1 MATRD
6 DVARLAGVSPSTVS
20 YAISGRRTISDAT
33 KAKVLAAMRELNYTP
48 DAFAQ
53 GLAGSRRGILA
64 LHFPTSVD
72 GYSSTEFEYVTAAM
86 ERARALGY
94 HMLLWSN
101 PTTDVMGLESL
112 VGQKLVAG
120 VLLMEVSVNDPR
132 FDVLRR
138 AKIPFASIG
147 RPDDSDD
154 LSYVDNN
161 FAEAGRIAVDYLADL
176 GHQSIMYIN
185 VSVEDQQAGN
195 GPAIRTARAIA
206 QAAAAR
212 NIPMLEAPVENN
224 ARGGREAL
232 ETYLQ
237 LASRPTAVL
246 GLKEFATAGFVNAAG
261 MASLQIPQDLSVI
274 ALGVSGR
281 SAEMVAPALTT
292 VAPPGERISQKAV
305 DALVQGIEARVP
317 QVIQELVSPEMTV
330 RQSSGPAPKPK
341 S

>member
-20 YAISGRRTISDAT
+20 YVISGRRTISDAT
-33 KAKVLAAMRELNYTP
+33 KAKVLSAMRELNYTP

-101 PTTDVMGLESL
+101 PMTDVMGLESL

-120 VLLMEVSVNDPR
+120 VLLMEVSINDPR

-138 AKIPFASIG
+138 ANIPFASIG
-147 RPDDSDD
+147 RPDDSED
-154 LSYVDNN
+154 LSYVDND

-176 GHQSIMYIN
+176 GHHSLMYIN
-185 VSVEDQQAGN
+185 VSVQDQKAGN
-195 GPAIRTARAIA
+195 GPATRTARAIGDA
-206 QAAAAR
+206 VAGRGLRMQ
-212 NIPMLEAPVENN
+212 EVPVENN

-232 ETYLQ
+232 EIYL
-237 LASRPTAVL
+237 AMDPRPTAVL
-246 GLKEFATAGFVNAAG
+246 ALKEFATAGFVNAAG
-261 MASLQIPQDLSVI
+261 MASLRIPEDLSVI
-274 ALGVSGR
+274 ALGVGDR

-292 VAPPGERISQKAV
+292 VAPSGERISHAAV
-305 DALVQGIEARVP
+305 DALVQQIEGRTTGAV
-317 QVIQELVSPEMTV
+317 QELITPQMMV
-330 RQSSGPAPKPK
+330 RDSSGPAPR
-341 S
+341 

>member
-20 YAISGRRTISDAT
+20 YVISGRRTISDAT
-33 KAKVLAAMRELNYTP
+33 KAKVLSAMRELNYTP

-101 PTTDVMGLESL
+101 PMTDVMGLESL

-120 VLLMEVSVNDPR
+120 VLLMEVSINDPR

-138 AKIPFASIG
+138 ANIPFASIG
-147 RPDDSDD
+147 RPDDSED
-154 LSYVDNN
+154 LSYVDND
-161 FAEAGRIAVDYLADL
+161 FAEAGRIAVDYLADR
-176 GHQSIMYIN
+176 GHHSLMYIN
-185 VSVEDQQAGN
+185 VSVQDQKAGN
-195 GPAIRTARAIA
+195 GPAIRTARAIGDA
-206 QAAAAR
+206 VAGRGLRMQ
-212 NIPMLEAPVENN
+212 EVPVENN

-232 ETYLQ
+232 EIYL
-237 LASRPTAVL
+237 AMDPRPTAVL
-246 GLKEFATAGFVNAAG
+246 ALKEFATAGFVNAAG
-261 MASLQIPQDLSVI
+261 MASLRIPEDLSVI
-274 ALGVSGR
+274 ALGVGDR

-292 VAPPGERISQKAV
+292 VAPSGERISHAAV
-305 DALVQGIEARVP
+305 DALVQQIEGRTTGAV
-317 QVIQELVSPEMTV
+317 QELITPQMMV
-330 RQSSGPAPKPK
+330 RDSSGPAPR
-341 S
+341 

>member
-20 YAISGRRTISDAT
+20 YVISGRRTISDAT

-101 PTTDVMGLESL
+101 PMTDVMGLESL

-120 VLLMEVSVNDPR
+120 VLLMEVSINDLR

-138 AKIPFASIG
+138 ASIPFASIG

-154 LSYVDNN
+154 LSYVDND
-161 FAEAGRIAVDYLADL
+161 FSEAGRIAVDYLAKL

-185 VSVEDQQAGN
+185 VSVEDQMAGN
-195 GPAIRTARAIA
+195 GPAIRTARAISDA
-206 QAAAAR
+206 VRGRGMILQ
-212 NIPMLEAPVENN
+212 EVPVENN
-224 ARGGREAL
+224 ARGGRQAL
-232 ETYLQ
+232 DAYLKMDQ
-237 LASRPTAVL
+237 RPTAVL
-246 GLKEFATAGFVNAAG
+246 ALKEFATAGFVNAAG
-261 MASLQIPQDLSVI
+261 MASLRIPGDLSVI
-274 ALGVSGR
+274 ALGVGDR

-292 VAPPGERISQKAV
+292 VAPPGERISHAAV
-305 DALVQGIEARVP
+305 DALVQKIEGRA
-317 QVIQELVSPEMTV
+317 QVAVQELIAPLMVV
-330 RQSSGPAPKPK
+330 RDSSGPAPH
-341 S
+341 

>member
-6 DVARLAGVSPSTVS
+6 EVARLAGVSPSTVS
-20 YAISGRRTISDAT
+20 YVISGRRTISEAT
-33 KAKVLAAMRELNYTP
+33 KARVLAAMRELSYTP

-101 PTTDVMGLESL
+101 PMTDVMGLESL

-120 VLLMEVSVNDPR
+120 VLLMEVSINDPR

-138 AKIPFASIG
+138 AGIPFASIG
-147 RPDDSDD
+147 RPDDSAD
-154 LSYVDNN
+154 LSYVDND
-161 FAEAGRIAVDYLADL
+161 FAEAGRMAVDYLAGL

-185 VSVEDQQAGN
+185 VSVEDQDAGN
-195 GPAIRTARAIA
+195 GPAIRTARAISDA
-206 QAAAAR
+206 VRVQGMSMR
-212 NIPMLEAPVENN
+212 EVPVENN
-224 ARGGREAL
+224 ARGGRAAL
-232 ETYLQ
+232 DAYLD
-237 LASRPTAVL
+237 LHPRPTAVL
-246 GLKEFATAGFVNAAG
+246 ALKEFATAGFVNAAG
-261 MASLQIPQDLSVI
+261 MASLRIPENLSVI
-274 ALGVSGR
+274 ALGVGDR

-292 VAPPGERISQKAV
+292 VAPPGEVVSHAAV
-305 DALVQGIEARVP
+305 DALVQKIEGSSQGTVQQLIAP
-317 QVIQELVSPEMTV
+317 LMTV
-330 RQSSGPAPKPK
+330 RDSTGPAPR
-341 S
+341 

>member
-1 MATRD
+1 MATRN

-20 YAISGRRTISDAT
+20 YVISGRRTISEAT
-33 KAKVLAAMRELNYTP
+33 KSRVLAAMRELNYTP

-101 PTTDVMGLESL
+101 PMTDVMGLESL

-120 VLLMEVSVNDPR
+120 VLLMEVSINDPR

-138 AKIPFASIG
+138 AGIAFASIG
-147 RPDDSDD
+147 RPDDSAD
-154 LSYVDNN
+154 LSYVDND
-161 FAEAGRIAVDYLADL
+161 FAEAGRIAVDYLAGL

-185 VSVEDQQAGN
+185 VSVEDQEAGN
-195 GPAIRTARAIA
+195 GPAIRTARAISDA
-206 QAAAAR
+206 VR
-212 NIPMLEAPVENN
+212 VRGISMREVPVENN
-224 ARGGREAL
+224 ARGGRAAL
-232 ETYLQ
+232 DAYLDLQ
-237 LASRPTAVL
+237 PRPTAVL
-246 GLKEFATAGFVNAAG
+246 ALKEFATAGFVNAAG
-261 MASLQIPQDLSVI
+261 MASLRIPEDLSVI
-274 ALGVSGR
+274 ALGVGDR

-292 VAPPGERISQKAV
+292 VAPPREAVTHAAV
-305 DALVQGIEARVP
+305 DALVQKIEGRSQDVMQQLIAP
-317 QVIQELVSPEMTV
+317 LMTV
-330 RQSSGPAPKPK
+330 RDSTGPAPR
-341 S
+341 

>member
-20 YAISGRRTISDAT
+20 YVISGRRTISEAT
-33 KAKVLAAMRELNYTP
+33 KARVVAAMRELNYTP

-101 PTTDVMGLESL
+101 PMTDVMGLESL

-120 VLLMEVSVNDPR
+120 VLLMEVSINDPR

-138 AKIPFASIG
+138 AGIPFASIG
-147 RPDDSDD
+147 RPDDSAD
-154 LSYVDNN
+154 LSYVDND
-161 FAEAGRIAVDYLADL
+161 FAQAGRIAVDYLADL
-176 GHQSIMYIN
+176 GHQSILYIN
-185 VSVEDQQAGN
+185 VSVEDQKAGN
-195 GPAIRTARAIA
+195 GPAIRTARAIS
-206 QAAAAR
+206 
-212 NIPMLEAPVENN
+212 EAVRLRGMSMQEVPVENN
-224 ARGGREAL
+224 ARGGRTAL
-232 ETYLQ
+232 DAYRDLHP
-237 LASRPTAVL
+237 RPTAVL
-246 GLKEFATAGFVNAAG
+246 ALKEFATAGFVNAAG
-261 MASLQIPQDLSVI
+261 MASLRIPEDLSVI
-274 ALGVSGR
+274 ALGVGDR

-292 VAPPGERISQKAV
+292 VAPPGGAVSHAAV
-305 DALVQGIEARVP
+305 DALVQKIEGRSQGAMQQLIAP
-317 QVIQELVSPEMTV
+317 LMTV
-330 RQSSGPAPKPK
+330 RDSTGPAPR
-341 S
+341 

>member
-53 GLAGSRRGILA
+53 GLAGARRGILA

-101 PTTDVMGLESL
+101 PMTDVMGLESL

-120 VLLMEVSVNDPR
+120 VLLMEVSISDPR

-138 AKIPFASIG
+138 ANIPFASIG
-147 RPDDSDD
+147 RPDDSAD
-154 LSYVDNN
+154 LSYVDND
-161 FAEAGRIAVDYLADL
+161 FAEAGRIAVDYLAGL
-176 GHQSIMYIN
+176 GHLSLLYIN
-185 VSVEDQQAGN
+185 VSIEDQKAGN
-195 GPAIRTARAIA
+195 GPAIRTARAIWDA
-206 QAAAAR
+206 VAGR
-212 NIPMLEAPVENN
+212 GLEMQEVPVENN
-224 ARGGREAL
+224 ARGGRQAL
-232 ETYLQ
+232 DAYLSMDQ
-237 LASRPTAVL
+237 RPTAVL
-246 GLKEFATAGFVNAAG
+246 ALKEFATAGFVNAAG
-261 MASLQIPQDLSVI
+261 MASLRIPGDLSVI
-274 ALGVSGR
+274 ALGVGDR

-292 VAPPGERISQKAV
+292 VAPSGERIAHAAV
-305 DALVQGIEARVP
+305 DALVQKIEGRTAGAV
-317 QVIQELVSPEMTV
+317 QELITPQMMV
-330 RQSSGPAPKPK
+330 RDSSGPAPR
-341 S
+341 

>member
-20 YAISGRRTISDAT
+20 YVISGRRTISEAT
-33 KAKVLAAMRELNYTP
+33 KARVLAAMRELNYTP

-101 PTTDVMGLESL
+101 PMTDVMGLESL

-120 VLLMEVSVNDPR
+120 VLLMEVSINDPR

-138 AKIPFASIG
+138 AGIPFASIG
-147 RPDDSDD
+147 RPDDNAD
-154 LSYVDNN
+154 LSYVDND
-161 FAEAGRIAVDYLADL
+161 FAEAGRIAVDYLANL

-185 VSVEDQQAGN
+185 VSVEDQEAGN
-195 GPAIRTARAIA
+195 GPAIRTARAIS
-206 QAAAAR
+206 
-212 NIPMLEAPVENN
+212 EAVRLRGMSMQEVPVENN
-224 ARGGREAL
+224 ARGGRTAL
-232 ETYLQ
+232 DAYRELHP
-237 LASRPTAVL
+237 RPTAVL
-246 GLKEFATAGFVNAAG
+246 ALKEFATAGFVNAAG
-261 MASLQIPQDLSVI
+261 MASLRIPEDLSVI
-274 ALGVSGR
+274 ALGVGDR

-292 VAPPGERISQKAV
+292 VAPPGEAVSHAAV
-305 DALVQGIEARVP
+305 DALVQKIEGRSQGAMQQLIAP
-317 QVIQELVSPEMTV
+317 LMTV
-330 RQSSGPAPKPK
+330 RDSTGPAPR
-341 S
+341 

>member
-20 YAISGRRTISDAT
+20 YVISGRRTISDAT
-33 KAKVLAAMRELNYTP
+33 KAKVLSAMRELNYTP

-72 GYSSTEFEYVTAAM
+72 GYSTTEFEYVTAAM

-101 PTTDVMGLESL
+101 PMTDVMGLESL

-120 VLLMEVSVNDPR
+120 VLLMEVSINDPR

-138 AKIPFASIG
+138 ANIPFASIG
-147 RPDDSDD
+147 RPDDSED
-154 LSYVDNN
+154 LSYVDND

-176 GHQSIMYIN
+176 GHRSLMYIN
-185 VSVEDQQAGN
+185 VSVQDQKAGN
-195 GPAIRTARAIA
+195 GPATRTARAIGDA
-206 QAAAAR
+206 VAGRGLRMQ
-212 NIPMLEAPVENN
+212 EVPVENN

-232 ETYLQ
+232 EIYL
-237 LASRPTAVL
+237 AMDPRPTAVL
-246 GLKEFATAGFVNAAG
+246 ALKEFATAGFVNAAG
-261 MASLQIPQDLSVI
+261 MASLRIPEDLSVI
-274 ALGVSGR
+274 ALGVGDR

-292 VAPPGERISQKAV
+292 VAPSGERISHAAV
-305 DALVQGIEARVP
+305 DALVQQIEGRTTGAV
-317 QVIQELVSPEMTV
+317 QELITPQMMV
-330 RQSSGPAPKPK
+330 RDSSGPAPR
-341 S
+341 

>member
-20 YAISGRRTISDAT
+20 YVISGRRTISDAT
-33 KAKVLAAMRELNYTP
+33 KAKVLSAMRELNYTP

-101 PTTDVMGLESL
+101 PMTDVMGLESL

-120 VLLMEVSVNDPR
+120 VLLMEVSINDPR

-138 AKIPFASIG
+138 ANIPFASIG
-147 RPDDSDD
+147 RPDDSED
-154 LSYVDNN
+154 LSYVDND

-176 GHQSIMYIN
+176 GHRSLMYIN
-185 VSVEDQQAGN
+185 VSVQDQKAGN
-195 GPAIRTARAIA
+195 GPAIRTARAIGDA
-206 QAAAAR
+206 VAGRGLRMQ
-212 NIPMLEAPVENN
+212 EVPVENN
-224 ARGGREAL
+224 ARGGRDAL
-232 ETYLQ
+232 EIYL
-237 LASRPTAVL
+237 AMDPRPTAVL
-246 GLKEFATAGFVNAAG
+246 ALKEFATAGFVNAAG
-261 MASLQIPQDLSVI
+261 MASLRIPEDLSVI
-274 ALGVSGR
+274 ALGVGDR

-292 VAPPGERISQKAV
+292 VAPSGERISHAAV
-305 DALVQGIEARVP
+305 DALVQQIEGRTTGAV
-317 QVIQELVSPEMTV
+317 QELITPQMMV
-330 RQSSGPAPKPK
+330 RDSSGPAPR
-341 S
+341 